1 MLIGLSISVT
11 SLKKL
16 KLAELRVNQHSQRF
30 HEMIVINSEIAVGSF
45 YCPNIE
51 VKLILVL
58 FPSVNAE
65 YFALLILT

>member
-30 HEMIVINSEIAVGSF
+30 HEKIVINSEIAVGSF

-51 VKLILVL
+51 DKLILVL
-58 FPSVNAE
+58 FPSVKAIST
-65 YFALLILT
+65 YLLLY